1 MVEGNKRPFIR
12 LKLDNLTW
20 YKLRNITLW
29 NDYAHHMN
37 NALGLDNTY
46 TESLYS
52 PEVLNGLK
60 LFGIPN
66 HKLVLKVGASVM
78 LIQNNDHM
86 AGLCNGTRLRILKLG
101 EHVIEAQIITGVCF
115 VITINK
121 SKEVSA
127 QDYGFYGFGFCIP
140 NGKWSCDKQFVLMS
154 HGDEEVMVSNGFK
167 VVAKS
172 EQGTVV
178 AVEYDGRW
186 FYGLQYKALLVLL
199 TPFS

>member
-1 MVEGNKRPFIR
+1 MIIRLWKLKAFKNLLETLKIEMVLQDEEALKEGKCVYISTFGVGDSERTPNFIGDLIFCGNIDHAMVEGSKRPFIR

-37 NALGLDNTY
+37 NALGNVDSAGK
-46 TESLYS
+46 EGC
-52 PEVLNGLK
+52 LNRAICIWDLRRRATRFLPKGK
-60 LFGIPN
+60 C
-66 HKLVLKVGASVM
+66 VG
-78 LIQNNDHM
+78 
-86 AGLCNGTRLRILKLG
+86 
-101 EHVIEAQIITGVCF
+101 
-115 VITINK
+115 
-121 SKEVSA
+121 
-127 QDYGFYGFGFCIP
+127 
-140 NGKWSCDKQFVLMS
+140 DKQFVLMS